1 MLTVNFI
8 SHRRSQARFWD
19 TLGSRE
25 CSSGIVNQAL
35 RSKSWHFP
43 YEDPQTRIF
52 TKQPCNSI
60 QSGRKTM
67 NYEDKCIKGAW
78 NWSVFPQ
85 ITAWLSNPAPTP
97 FQEQTYTQTPQKA
110 RVAEG
115 LSGTDQQGKW
125 RMSVSCILIWHMWI
139 LFVLVFWWPGLLDS
153 WVCIWSR
160 IKEIIWSLQWE
171 KSCKATFFHLQSL
184 ELSSLT
190 TLEVGQVGF
199 K

>member
-97 FQEQTYTQTPQKA
+97 FQEQTYTHIHSHHCKEEPWVLGQK
-110 RVAEG
+110 
-115 LSGTDQQGKW
+115 KKKN
-125 RMSVSCILIWHMWI
+125 SCNLKKILKLTKDNILIENRI
-139 LFVLVFWWPGLLDS
+139 
-153 WVCIWSR
+153 CI
-160 IKEIIWSLQWE
+160 
-171 KSCKATFFHLQSL
+171 
-184 ELSSLT
+184 SSNFT
-190 TLEVGQVGF
+190 V
-199 K
+199 